1 MPVAVIVLL
10 CLLGAAVLLLLAACV
25 RAARIRRKR
34 GPAAAPAEA
43 QTRERADTYA
53 RALSEMIRCETVNP
67 RGSDSSAKFAR
78 FREVLAG
85 CFPRVHAELEQI
97 LIGDTLLLK
106 WKGRDPQR
114 GAIALLAHSDV
125 VEASG
130 EWKHPPFG
138 GVIADGCVWG
148 RGAMDNKGN
157 LCALLSAAEELLAE
171 GFVPPCDVYIASSNN
186 EETMGDGAPNT
197 VEYLKKQGVRL
208 DLVIDEG
215 GAVVQAPMPG
225 LRGSYAMMGIMEKGY
240 ADVRFTARS
249 GGGHSSTPPKGTPLA
264 RLAAFVNH
272 VEKHPPFK
280 MRFTP
285 PVKAMF
291 RELAPWMDFPFRL
304 LFGNLWLFGPL
315 LKLAM
320 PMVSGQAAALLKTTC
335 VFTMAEGSGAPNVI
349 PASASVTANLRFMVH
364 QAREASLDA
373 LRRLAD
379 RYGLEM
385 EVLYSSDCSPVTD
398 TESERFRFVRR
409 CVEEVFPEAPV
420 APYVMLGGTDSRHYS
435 GLCPCVVK
443 FGPSV
448 LTPQQLA
455 SMHAKDENFGV
466 EALARA
472 VSFFRRVLTTYR

>member
-1 MPVAVIVLL
+1 MPVVIVLL
-10 CLLGAAVLLLLAACV
+10 CLLGLFLLLLLIACV
-25 RAARIRRKR
+25 NAARIAAKPR
-34 GPAAAPAEA
+34 PAAKPAEGQA
-43 QTRERADTYA
+43 LERADGYA
-53 RALSEMIRCETVNP
+53 RSLSKMIACETVNP

-78 FREVLAG
+78 FREVLAE
-85 CFPRVHAELEQI
+85 CFPRVHAELEQT
-97 LIGDTLLLK
+97 LIGDALLLK
-106 WKGRDPQR
+106 WKGRDPGR
-114 GAIALLAHSDV
+114 GAVALLAHSDV

-130 EWKHPPFG
+130 EWEHPPFAG
-138 GVIADGCVWG
+138 EIADGCVWG

-157 LCALLSAAEELLAE
+157 LCALLSAAEELLGE

-197 VEYLKKQGVRL
+197 VAYLQKQGVRL

-215 GAVVQAPMPG
+215 GAVVSAPMPG
-225 LRGSYAMMGIMEKGY
+225 LKGSYAMMGIMEKGY

-249 GGGHSSTPPKGTPLA
+249 DGGHSSTPPKNTPLA
-264 RLAAFVNH
+264 RLAAFVHH
-272 VEKHPPFK
+272 VEKHSPFK
-280 MRFTP
+280 MKFTP

-291 RELAPWMDFPFRL
+291 RELAPYMRFPFRL

>member
-1 MPVAVIVLL
+1 MPVVIVLL
-10 CLLGAAVLLLLAACV
+10 CLLGLLLLLLLIACV
-25 RAARIRRKR
+25 NAARIAAKPR
-34 GPAAAPAEA
+34 PAAKPAEG
-43 QTRERADTYA
+43 QVLERADGYA
-53 RALSEMIRCETVNP
+53 RSLSKMIACETVNP

-78 FREVLAG
+78 FREVLAE
-85 CFPRVHAELEQI
+85 CFPRVHAELEQT
-97 LIGDTLLLK
+97 LIGDALLLK
-106 WKGRDPQR
+106 WKGRDPGR
-114 GAIALLAHSDV
+114 GAVALLAHSDV

-130 EWKHPPFG
+130 EWEHPPFAG
-138 GVIADGCVWG
+138 EIADGCVWG

-157 LCALLSAAEELLAE
+157 LCALLSAAEELLGE

-215 GAVVQAPMPG
+215 GAVVSAPMPG
-225 LRGSYAMMGIMEKGY
+225 LKGSYAMMGIMEKGY

-249 GGGHSSTPPKGTPLA
+249 DGGHSSTPPKNTPVA
-264 RLAAFVNH
+264 RLAAFVHH
-272 VEKHPPFK
+272 VEKHSPFK
-280 MRFTP
+280 MKFTP

-291 RELAPWMDFPFRL
+291 RELAPYMRFPFRL

-349 PASASVTANLRFMVH
+349 PSSASVTANLRFMVH
-364 QAREASLDA
+364 QARDESLA
-373 LRRLAD
+373 ILRRLAEK
-379 RYGLEM
+379 YGLEM

-435 GLCPCVVK
+435 AICPCVVK
-443 FGPSV
+443 FGPSI

-455 SMHAKDENFGV
+455 SMHARNENFGV
-466 EALARA
+466 EALGRA
-472 VSFFRRVLTTYR
+472 VAFFRLLLTSYQ